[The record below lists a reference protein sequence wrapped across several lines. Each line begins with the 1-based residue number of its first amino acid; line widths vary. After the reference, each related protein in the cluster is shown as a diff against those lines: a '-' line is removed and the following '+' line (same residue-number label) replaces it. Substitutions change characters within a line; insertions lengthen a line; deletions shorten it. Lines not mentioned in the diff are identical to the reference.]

1 MSDAA
6 EPRYRRFTLS
16 DRIEH
21 WVQVFA
27 FTGLAIT
34 GLIQLGS
41 DKWVPQAVITVF
53 GGINTTRVIHRSL
66 GIVVLIATAYHL
78 GTAGYRFLVTRTGKH
93 MIPGLGDARAAWHA
107 IAYNLGIR
115 DEPPYE
121 GRFTFAEKMEYWSII
136 WGTMLMAATGLMMWN
151 PVATT
156 SILPG
161 EFIPAA
167 KAAHGGEAILAVLA
181 IIVWHAYFVHLR
193 HFNRSMLTGDLG
205 EEEMEEEHAAELDAI
220 MAGEDDDS
228 VPADVVRRRM
238 RWFVPIYAAI
248 VLVGTVF
255 IVLFLT
261 YQEITI
267 KTVPPPAAQVEIY
280 APYVPGV
287 GTPVVGAA
295 PSAATPQASNEQ

>member
-1 MSDAA
+1 MSEAA

-16 DRIEH
+16 DRFEH
-21 WVQVFA
+21 WIQVFA

-41 DKWVPQAVITVF
+41 DKWMPQAVITVF

-107 IAYNLGIR
+107 VAYNLGIR

-193 HFNRSMLTGDLG
+193 HFNRSMLTGDIG

-220 MAGEDDDS
+220 MAGEADDS

-238 RWFVPIYAAI
+238 RWLVPIYAAI
-248 VLVGTVF
+248 VIVGTVF
-255 IVLFLT
+255 VVLFLT

-280 APYVPGV
+280 APYVPAAGP
-287 GTPVVGAA
+287 PVVGVA
-295 PSAATPQASNEQ
+295 PASATP